1 MSHWLNEFKISGKQ
15 TKSADVK
22 MLGNIRE
29 LENNYVL
36 TENESAFYIPRYLI
50 DKYDGNALWFKID
63 KAEAKSKFMLGTVP
77 TSGPF

>member
-36 TENESAFYIPRYLI
+36 TENESAFYIPRLTNMMVTHYGL
-50 DKYDGNALWFKID
+50 KLVKLKQKVN
-63 KAEAKSKFMLGTVP
+63 SC
-77 TSGPF
+77 